1 LEKVP
6 TCLINVFY
14 SYFFKILEAPG
25 VKACGAMIEL
35 GMVGRGP
42 TYYIVVS
49 EFRCLMNWFWSTT
62 FGLRLQIFDI

>member
-1 LEKVP
+1 VELEKVP

-14 SYFFKILEAPG
+14 SYFFQILEAPG

-42 TYYIVVS
+42 TSCFVVLVS
-49 EFRCLMNWFWSTT
+49 LNDELILFDYF
-62 FGLRLQIFDI
+62 RLQIFDI

>member
-1 LEKVP
+1 VELEKVP

-42 TYYIVVS
+42 TSYLVV
-49 EFRCLMNWFWSTT
+49 
-62 FGLRLQIFDI
+62 